1 MSFSCTGDRHA
12 VVTGHPLATAVAFSL
27 LERGASLGDAAVA
40 ASIMLSVVST
50 HANSIGG
57 DGFALVRHKGRVLA
71 LNASGI
77 APALAEPGCF
87 LAGLPATGSAAAVV
101 PGLPALWSRLHQLLG
116 RSAWSTLFEPAIDA
130 AHRHA
135 TSGVLLRN
143 LAVEHH
149 RVAGEPGFAALY
161 GSSPGGE
168 DLRNQFEQPA
178 LARTLDALARSG
190 TDAFYRG
197 PIGQSLCASVE
208 RAGGL
213 LRPSDLERFEAHWCE
228 PIRARYGPLDVF
240 GFGENAYGVL
250 GLLQLAVL
258 ERIGH
263 PRPDWAPAD
272 RLDLLMRVAFASL
285 AAVKPVVADPAL
297 AGESAR
303 RLLADDS
310 VQRVSQAVL
319 QGKVRP
325 LHHLP
330 GGTTGMVMAD
340 RQGDAIVILQS
351 NFQPFGCGHVD
362 EETGILLNNRML
374 CFSSDPGDLNVVGPH
389 KRPAHTHHPVIVER
403 NGALEVAFASP
414 GGISQTITGTQ
425 LLVNRFDLGLSPE
438 AAIAAPR
445 WSTNRDGAK
454 VLEEGFGE
462 EIAHAL
468 TAHGH
473 SVGRATGS
481 NFFGSIK
488 AVWRQPDGELLATAD
503 SRREAA
509 AAAG

>member
-1 MSFSCTGDRHA
+1 MSLSCKGNRHA
-12 VVTGHPLATAVAFSL
+12 VVTGHPLATSVAFDL

-40 ASIMLSVVST
+40 ASVMLSVVST

-57 DGFALVRHKGRVLA
+57 DGFALVRHQGRIRA

-77 APALAEPGCF
+77 APALAKPASF
-87 LAGLPATGSAAAVV
+87 PRGLPATGSAAAVV
-101 PGLPALWSRLHQLLG
+101 PGLPALWGKLHQLLG
-116 RSAWSTLFEPAIDA
+116 RSPWPDLFEPAIDA

-143 LAVEHH
+143 LVVEHH
-149 RVAGEPGFAALY
+149 RVAAASGFAAVY
-161 GSSPGGE
+161 GSSPDSE
-168 DLRNQFEQPA
+168 HLRTQFEQPA
-178 LARTLDALARSG
+178 LARTLDTLARSG

-197 PIGQSLCASVE
+197 PIGQSLCGSVE

-213 LRPSDLERFEAHWCE
+213 LRASDLERFEAHWCK
-228 PIRARYGPLDVF
+228 PIRTRYGPLDVF

-250 GLLQLAVL
+250 GLMQLAVL
-258 ERIGH
+258 ERTGH
-263 PRPDWAPAD
+263 PRPEWATAD

-285 AAVKPVVADPAL
+285 AAVKPAVADPTL
-297 AGESAR
+297 AGEPALT
-303 RLLADDS
+303 LLADES
-310 VQRVSQAVL
+310 VERVLHAVL

-325 LHHLP
+325 LHHPP
-330 GGTTGMVMAD
+330 GGTTGMVLAD

-362 EETGILLNNRML
+362 EDTGILLNNRML

-403 NGALEVAFASP
+403 DGVLEVAFASP

-425 LLVNRFDLGLSPE
+425 LLVNRFDLGLLPE

-462 EIAHAL
+462 EVAHLL
-468 TAHGH
+468 TTLGH

-488 AVWRQPDGELLATAD
+488 AIWRHPEGDLLATAD
-503 SRREAA
+503 SRREAT